1 MCHGPLTPGTGPSTL
16 GSADGPQT
24 GVARLCRALPQEAT
38 HTTKRPTVLSVN
50 AALSGQLM

>member
-1 MCHGPLTPGTGPSTL
+1 MRHGPLTPGTGPSTL

-24 GVARLCRALPQEAT
+24 GVARLCRALPHEAT
-38 HTTKRPTVLSVN
+38 HTMKRPTVLSVN